1 VKVAVLQF
9 PGSNC
14 DQDALWSLRDDL
26 GYQAEYAW
34 HESDSLDGFDA
45 AFLPGGFTYGDYL
58 RCGAIASQ
66 SPIVGALK
74 AFAAEGRPVIGV
86 CNGFQILC
94 EAGLLPGALLLN
106 ASERFVCRTVTLKA
120 VNRDSLWTRSA
131 EGLIR
136 VPVAHGEGRYVCEEG
151 TLKELREANRVAFLY
166 VNDMGEATEEAN
178 PNGSTGNVAG
188 VLNQAGNVLG
198 MMPHPERATRNLLGS
213 SDGLVILRGL
223 ELVCSGYK
231 TR

>member
-1 VKVAVLQF
+1 MKVAVLQF

-26 GYQAEYAW
+26 GYQAEYVW
-34 HESDSLDGFDA
+34 HESDDLSGFDA
-45 AFLPGGFTYGDYL
+45 AFVPGGFAYGDYL

-74 AFAAEGRPVIGV
+74 EFAKAGNPVIGV

-94 EAGLLPGALLLN
+94 EARMLPGALLLN
-106 ASERFVCRTVTLKA
+106 GSQQFVCKTINLKA
-120 VNRDSLWTRSA
+120 VNRTSMWTRGA
-131 EGLIR
+131 EGVLR
-136 VPVAHGEGRYVCEEG
+136 VPVAHGEGRYVCDDE
-151 TLKELREANRVAFLY
+151 TLKSLQNEGLVAFLY
-166 VNDMGEATEEAN
+166 VDQNGVATEASN
-178 PNGSTGNVAG
+178 PNGATANIAG
-188 VLNQAGNVLG
+188 VLNPAGNVLG

-213 SDGLVILRGL
+213 SDGLVILRAL
-223 ELVCSGYK
+223 ELVHSGYK

>member
-1 VKVAVLQF
+1 LRVAVLQF

-26 GYQAEYAW
+26 GYQAEYVW
-34 HESDSLDGFDA
+34 HESDTLSGFDA
-45 AFLPGGFTYGDYL
+45 AFIPGGFTYGDYL

-74 AFAAEGRPVIGV
+74 EFAKQGNPVIGV

-94 EAGLLPGALLLN
+94 EARLLPGALLLN
-106 ASERFVCRTVTLKA
+106 GCQKFVCRTINLRA
-120 VNRDSLWTRSA
+120 VNRTSTWTRGA
-131 EGLIR
+131 EGVLR
-136 VPVAHGEGRYVCEEG
+136 VPVAHGEGRYVCDEE
-151 TLKELREANRVAFLY
+151 TLKRLQDGDLVAFLY
-166 VNDMGEATEEAN
+166 VDHNGEATEASN
-178 PNGSTGNVAG
+178 PNGSTGNIAG
-188 VLNQAGNVLG
+188 VLNPGGNVLG

-213 SDGLVILRGL
+213 SDGLVILRAL
-223 ELVCSGYK
+223 ELVQSGYK

>member
-1 VKVAVLQF
+1 MKVGVLQF

-26 GYQAEYAW
+26 GYQAEYVW
-34 HESDSLDGFDA
+34 HESHDLSGFDA
-45 AFLPGGFTYGDYL
+45 AFVPGGFTYGDYL
-58 RCGAIASQ
+58 RCGAIAGQ

-74 AFAAEGRPVIGV
+74 EFAKQGKPVIGV

-106 ASERFVCRTVTLKA
+106 ASQKFVCKFVNLKA
-120 VNRDSLWTRSA
+120 VNRDSIWTRGA
-131 EGLIR
+131 DQLVK
-136 VPVAHGEGRYVCEEG
+136 VPVAHGEGRYVCDPDA
-151 TLKELREANRVAFLY
+151 LKQLQDRDRVAFLY
-166 VNDMGEATEEAN
+166 VDEKGQATEAAN
-178 PNGSTGNVAG
+178 PNGATANIAG
-188 VLNQAGNVLG
+188 VLNLEGNVLG

-213 SDGLVILRGL
+213 SDGLVILRAL
-223 ELVCSGYK
+223 DLVQAGYK